1 MSKKE
6 IEKNLRT
13 CSDYLLS
20 KNMFFDTMILMITM
34 ILYPNTISNDMKYE
48 KDYIKNSR

>member
-13 CSDYLLS
+13 YLLS